1 MELDEREL
9 LVGELARLVDDLVG
23 HADLADVVQQRGE
36 LEVAPAASIE
46 LEGVADRKRER
57 DDAVAVLTA
66 GVGVVGL
73 EQVAHEQSGAA
84 VGVRERERL
93 VDVRAPLAREECEQA
108 HDRQHE
114 RHCER
119 LALARHAGE
128 DADRGER
135 GVDREHPD
143 ERAQLQL
150 RRHPRGQARSRRPV
164 KPASKSACTPRA
176 KTRTGQSSR
185 PDVCRPQHR
194 HDQRRP
200 DRVPGVRE
208 HEHGACRVDITT
220 HVRAATARSADR
232 PRRAAA
238 PAPAEPG

>member
-1 MELDEREL
+1 MSCSS
-9 LVGELARLVDDLVG
+9 AANSRL
-23 HADLADVVQQRGE
+23 RR
-36 LEVAPAASIE
+36 PRASR
-46 LEGVADRKRER
+46 LEGVADREGER

-93 VDVRAPLAREECEQA
+93 VDVRAPLAREEREQA
-108 HDRQHE
+108 HDRQHQ
-114 RHCER
+114 RHRER

-150 RRHPRGQARSRRPV
+150 RRRSQSEPDPQPGEAGVEERLHGEGQDEHGPV
-164 KPASKSACTPRA
+164 LEAH
-176 KTRTGQSSR
+176 
-185 PDVCRPQHR
+185 VCRPE
-194 HDQRRP
+194 QRP
-200 DRVPGVRE
+200 
-208 HEHGACRVDITT
+208 
-220 HVRAATARSADR
+220 
-232 PRRAAA
+232 
-238 PAPAEPG
+238 